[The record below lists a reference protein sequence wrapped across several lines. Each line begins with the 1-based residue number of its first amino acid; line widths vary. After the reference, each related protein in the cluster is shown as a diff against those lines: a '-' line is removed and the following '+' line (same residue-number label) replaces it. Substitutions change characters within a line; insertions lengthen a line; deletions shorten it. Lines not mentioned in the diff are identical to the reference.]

1 MSEIV
6 LTEEQAKIITAG
18 SEQVILR
25 DANGQLLGYVAR
37 SFTRKE
43 IEEAERDLES
53 DQPRY
58 TTKEVL
64 DRLRSLEQE

>member
-6 LTEEQAKIITAG
+6 LTEEQAKVITGTA
-18 SEQVILR
+18 EQVVLR
-25 DANGQLLGYVAR
+25 DPKGQLLGYVAR
-37 SFTRKE
+37 SFTKAE
-43 IEEAERDLES
+43 IAEAERDLES

-58 TTKEVL
+58 TTEEVM

>member
-6 LTEEQAKIITAG
+6 LTEEQAKILATG

-25 DANGQLLGYVAR
+25 DESGQLLGYVAR
-37 SFTRKE
+37 GFTPAE
-43 IEEAERDLES
+43 IAEAERDLAS

-58 TTKEVL
+58 STKEVL
-64 DRLRSLEQE
+64 DRLRSTEQE